1 MTYGHEKW
9 ETYLAHTDYPIG
21 EPEKEKE
28 KQGHHG
34 LWALPEDHLA
44 NFHKMMMERRCGKLS
59 KSRIGGNVES
69 KKMQRSHED
78 AKSEVLGLYLRLA
91 LLLHPLARQ
100 NVAFVF
106 ENIAATNDDS
116 TSYDVSNSSG
126 HNSQCEHPSSYSFL
140 ANQSSF
146 PQLDHEDLK

>member
-1 MTYGHEKW
+1 MVTDPPPTDSTIMPAPRKKLDSEFNEEEK
-9 ETYLAHTDYPIG
+9 TNLRCTDTQAEIILS
-21 EPEKEKE
+21 
-28 KQGHHG
+28 QGLSQVCFSPSLNSESNVLPRVFG
-34 LWALPEDHLA
+34 LML
-44 NFHKMMMERRCGKLS
+44 K
-59 KSRIGGNVES
+59 
-69 KKMQRSHED
+69 
-78 AKSEVLGLYLRLA
+78 A